1 MRCLSCHKLSLQTFC
16 KRCQTNLLQP
26 TVSKRVCGT
35 LEVYS
40 FFKYQNIEDLLLT
53 KHTPQGFKLYKAL
66 AKLSFKPFIEKFMKV
81 DNRIIYVIGI
91 DENIK
96 SGYAHVA
103 LLTHEM
109 KAKNVKI
116 QHAKLMARNKINYSG
131 KTLQFRLENPR
142 NFEYKGEKNI
152 EAILVDDIVTTGTT
166 LKEAASV
173 LKRNGV
179 EVLFALTLAGVEQS
193 ATS

>member
-1 MRCLSCHKLSLQTFC
+1 MRCLSCHKLSLLTFC
-16 KRCQTNLLQP
+16 KRCQTKLLQP
-26 TVSKRVCGT
+26 TVSKRTFGS

-66 AKLSFKPFIEKFMKV
+66 AKLSFKPFIKKFMQEEKQT
-81 DNRIIYVIGI
+81 IYIVGI

-109 KAKNVKI
+109 KSKNVKVE
-116 QHAKLMARNKINYSG
+116 HAKLMAKNRVNYSG
-131 KTLQFRLENPR
+131 KNLQFRLENPR
-142 NFEYKGEKNI
+142 DFVYSGKKNI

-166 LKEAASV
+166 LKEAAQV
-173 LKRNGV
+173 LKQNGV
-179 EVLFALTLAGVEQS
+179 EVLFALTLAGVEP
-193 ATS
+193 

>member
-1 MRCLSCHKLSLQTFC
+1 MRCLSCHKLSLSTFC
-16 KRCQTNLLQP
+16 KRCQTKLLQP
-26 TVSKRVCGT
+26 TVSKRTFGS

-66 AKLSFKPFIEKFMKV
+66 AKLSFKPFIKKFMQEEKQT
-81 DNRIIYVIGI
+81 IYIVGI

-109 KAKNVKI
+109 KSKNVKVE
-116 QHAKLMARNKINYSG
+116 HAKLMAKNRVNYSG
-131 KTLQFRLENPR
+131 RNLQFRLENPR
-142 NFEYKGEKNI
+142 DFVYSGKKNI

-166 LKEAASV
+166 LKEAAQV
-173 LKRNGV
+173 LKQNGV
-179 EVLFALTLAGVEQS
+179 EVLFALTLAGVEQ
-193 ATS
+193 

>member
-1 MRCLSCHKLSLQTFC
+1 LRCVSCHKLSFSTFC
-16 KRCQTNLLQP
+16 KTCQTNLLQP
-26 TVSKRVCGT
+26 SVSKRTLGT

-66 AKLSFKPFIEKFMKV
+66 ATLSFKPFIQKFMKE
-81 DNRIIYVIGI
+81 DKRSIYIVGI
-91 DENIK
+91 DENVK

-103 LLTHEM
+103 LLSHEM
-109 KAKNVKI
+109 KMKNVKV

-131 KTLQFRLENPR
+131 KTLQYRLENPR
-142 NFEYKGEKNI
+142 DFVYTGKKGVEV
-152 EAILVDDIVTTGTT
+152 ILVDDIVTTGTT

-173 LKRNGV
+173 LKKNGV
-179 EVLFALTLAGVEQS
+179 DVLFALTLAGVEQ
-193 ATS
+193 T